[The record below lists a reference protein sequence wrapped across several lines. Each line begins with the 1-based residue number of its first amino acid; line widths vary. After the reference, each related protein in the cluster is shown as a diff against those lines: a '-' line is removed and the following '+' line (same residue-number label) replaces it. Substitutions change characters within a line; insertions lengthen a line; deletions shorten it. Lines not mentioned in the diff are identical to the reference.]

1 MTALLSLAAV
11 ALLVLAFVLWQQRRR
26 SAALQ
31 RQLDLAAAEL
41 QQLQQACARLAPAGV
56 VDRMVADGL
65 HGAAEMPAERKV
77 VTALFSDL
85 VGFTA
90 MSEKLAPPVLAR
102 ILDGYFQRVSD
113 AVHAHSGHVS
123 TWLGDGMLA
132 YFGALRPNPWQCADA
147 VRCRAGDDRGD
158 PQLQRGAGPRRSAAA
173 GLRHRH
179 PPRPGLAGMIGSRER
194 REYGFV
200 GRTVNLA
207 ARVQSLTRTHGVEI
221 LVTEAVRAELG
232 DVFELNAMP
241 PERVK
246 GIDEP
251 VATSAVVGVA
261 RLDPAAGAVSI
272 DSSTSHDPAHPC
284 PDRDRRRRHCWLLHR
299 LSPDDDGPAG
309 RAAAR
314 AGQAHLRHHLAR
326 RRPGRTDAAQSQHD
340 ANEPVRHRAVLDAR
354 GRNGAGHRMEAVRQ
368 RQRGAH
374 ARADES
380 VAQAAR
386 TRTRIRRRGATG
398 HAGGGGRAFT
408 RSCAPTTCRGRSGS
422 QATARPT
429 RPTSRCRSPRARAI
443 VARHRR
449 GLRGQVGVEVERGAV
464 RGVRVRTPR
473 ASSWFAARCWSIA
486 RASGRDSSAR
496 WPA

>member
-1 MTALLSLAAV
+1 VTALLLLAAI
-11 ALLVLAFVLWQQRRR
+11 ALLALAFVLWQQRRR
-26 SAALQ
+26 HAALQ

-90 MSEKLAPPVLAR
+90 MSEKLEPPVLAR

-147 VRCRAGDDRGD
+147 ARCALAMIETIRSYNEELARDGLPPLSLGIGIHRG
-158 PQLQRGAGPRRSAAA
+158 
-173 GLRHRH
+173 
-179 PPRPGLAGMIGSRER
+179 PGLAGMIGSRER

-221 LVTEAVRAELG
+221 LVTGAVRTELG
-232 DVFELNAMP
+232 DAFELQAMP

-251 VATSAVVGVA
+251 VATWAVVGPA
-261 RLDPAAGAVSI
+261 RLVPAGASLSI
-272 DSSTSHDPAHPC
+272 D
-284 PDRDRRRRHCWLLHR
+284 
-299 LSPDDDGPAG
+299 
-309 RAAAR
+309 
-314 AGQAHLRHHLAR
+314 
-326 RRPGRTDAAQSQHD
+326 
-340 ANEPVRHRAVLDAR
+340 
-354 GRNGAGHRMEAVRQ
+354 
-368 RQRGAH
+368 
-374 ARADES
+374 
-380 VAQAAR
+380 
-386 TRTRIRRRGATG
+386 
-398 HAGGGGRAFT
+398 
-408 RSCAPTTCRGRSGS
+408 
-422 QATARPT
+422 
-429 RPTSRCRSPRARAI
+429 
-443 VARHRR
+443 
-449 GLRGQVGVEVERGAV
+449 
-464 RGVRVRTPR
+464 
-473 ASSWFAARCWSIA
+473 ASNQ
-486 RASGRDSSAR
+486 
-496 WPA
+496 P